1 MRRYVRAA
9 PAGQGLLSSRS
20 TGGKFRGII
29 TLHVFTVAH
38 VRKEIYCY

>member
-9 PAGQGLLSSRS
+9 PVQGLPSSRS
-20 TGGKFRGII
+20 TGGKYRGVI

-38 VRKEIYCY
+38 VRKEIYSY